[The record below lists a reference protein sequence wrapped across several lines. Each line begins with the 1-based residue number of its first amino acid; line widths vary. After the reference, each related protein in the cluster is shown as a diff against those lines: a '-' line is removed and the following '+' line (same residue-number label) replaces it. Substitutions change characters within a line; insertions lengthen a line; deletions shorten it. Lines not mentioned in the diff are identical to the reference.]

1 MILACKN
8 FMNVI
13 TKISNLRVDGNF
25 SASIISVFIIIF
37 RLQERVSHTRP
48 PKGQA
53 RTKLSGKRIAGDST
67 TLKLNFATDAN

>member
-25 SASIISVFIIIF
+25 SASIIFCVHHNIS
-37 RLQERVSHTRP
+37 P
-48 PKGQA
+48 A
-53 RTKLSGKRIAGDST
+53 RESLTHETAEGASTHETLRQKNCKRFNDSEA
-67 TLKLNFATDAN
+67 KFCNRC